1 MSCKFILFGY
11 QTSSNLIL
19 LLNFIILLMN
29 YRIKNIHARE
39 ILDSRGN
46 PTVEVDVIIKNQIIG
61 RAAVPSGASTG
72 EFEAMELRDND
83 KKRYLGKGVLTA
95 VNNINGE
102 INRALI
108 DIDVT
113 NQTELDQ
120 TMIELDGTDNK
131 SRLGANAILGVSM
144 AATRAAAK
152 VTNSPLYEYLSVN
165 KKLLMPVPMMNILNG
180 GSHADNTVDIQEF
193 MIFPIGAKT
202 FSEALR
208 MGTEI
213 FHQLK
218 LELSLKGLSTAVGD
232 EGGFAPN
239 LFSNEQALQIILT
252 AIKNAGYI
260 AGEEIF
266 IALDVAASELFN
278 NSLYKLESEGKTYSS
293 DEMINYLK
301 NLVNKYPIVS
311 IEDGLDQS
319 DWAGWKK
326 LNRIM
331 GKNIQIVGDDLTVT
345 NIHRLKRAI
354 DEKSMNSILIKLN
367 QIGTI
372 TETIQAVELAKKVG
386 YGVIISHRSGETE
399 DTIIADFS
407 VAMGMGQIK
416 TGSASRSDRVSKY
429 NQLLRIEEKLGD
441 RAKLATIELLGKNI

>member
-1 MSCKFILFGY
+1 
-11 QTSSNLIL
+11 
-19 LLNFIILLMN
+19 MN
-29 YRIKNIHARE
+29 SHIKNIFSRE

-46 PTVEVDVIIKNQIIG
+46 PTVEVDVVLENNTMG

-83 KKRYLGKGVLTA
+83 KTRYLGKGVLTA
-95 VNNINGE
+95 VNNINDE
-102 INRALI
+102 INKALI
-108 DIDVT
+108 GIDVN
-113 NQTELDQ
+113 NQLNIDEI
-120 TMIELDGTDNK
+120 MIELDGTDNK
-131 SRLGANAILGVSM
+131 SRLGANATLGVSM
-144 AATRAAAK
+144 AACRAAAK
-152 VTNSPLYEYLSVN
+152 VNNCPLYEYLSIN
-165 KKLLMPVPMMNILNG
+165 NNPLMPMPMMNILNG

-208 MGTEI
+208 IGTEV

-218 LELSLKGLSTAVGD
+218 SELSQNGLNTSVGD
-232 EGGFAPN
+232 EGGFAPD
-239 LFSNEQALQIILT
+239 LESNEQALEIIIT
-252 AIKNAGYI
+252 AIKNAGYT

-266 IALDVAASELFN
+266 IALDVAASELFDN
-278 NSLYKLESEGKTYSS
+278 QLYNLASENKSYSS
-293 DEMINYLK
+293 DEMIEYLK
-301 NLVNKYPIVS
+301 TLVDKYPIIS

-319 DWAGWKK
+319 DWEGWKK
-326 LNRIM
+326 LNSKI

-386 YGVIISHRSGETE
+386 YGAIISHRSGETE

-416 TGSASRSDRVSKY
+416 AGSASRSDRVSKY
-429 NQLLRIEEKLGD
+429 NQLLRIEEELGSG
-441 RAKLATIELLGKNI
+441 ATLATMDLLGKNK

>member
-1 MSCKFILFGY
+1 
-11 QTSSNLIL
+11 
-19 LLNFIILLMN
+19 MN
-29 YRIKNIHARE
+29 SHIKNIFSRE

-46 PTVEVDVIIKNQIIG
+46 PTVEVDVVLENNTMG

-83 KKRYLGKGVLTA
+83 KTRYLGKGVLTA
-95 VNNINGE
+95 VNNINDE
-102 INRALI
+102 INKALI
-108 DIDVT
+108 GIDI
-113 NQTELDQ
+113 NDQ
-120 TMIELDGTDNK
+120 LNIDQIMIELDGTDNK
-131 SRLGANAILGVSM
+131 SRLGANATLGVSM
-144 AATRAAAK
+144 AACRAAAK
-152 VTNSPLYEYLSVN
+152 VNNCPLYEYLSINNNPV
-165 KKLLMPVPMMNILNG
+165 MPMPMMNILNG

-193 MIFPIGAKT
+193 MILPIGAKT

-208 MGTEI
+208 IGTEV

-218 LELSLKGLSTAVGD
+218 SELSQNGLNTSVGD
-232 EGGFAPN
+232 EGGFAPD
-239 LFSNEQALQIILT
+239 LESNEQALEIIIT
-252 AIKNAGYI
+252 AIKNAGYT

-266 IALDVAASELFN
+266 IALDVAASELFDKQ
-278 NSLYKLESEGKTYSS
+278 LYNLTSENKSYSS
-293 DEMINYLK
+293 DEMIEYLK
-301 NLVNKYPIVS
+301 TLVDKYPIIS

-319 DWAGWKK
+319 DWEGWKK
-326 LNRIM
+326 LNSKI
-331 GKNIQIVGDDLTVT
+331 GKNIQIVGDDITVT

-386 YGVIISHRSGETE
+386 YGAIISHRSGETE

-429 NQLLRIEEKLGD
+429 NQLLRIEEELGVG
-441 RAKLATIELLGKNI
+441 ATLATMDLLGKNK

>member
-1 MSCKFILFGY
+1 
-11 QTSSNLIL
+11 
-19 LLNFIILLMN
+19 MN
-29 YRIKNIHARE
+29 SHIKNIFSRE

-46 PTVEVDVIIKNQIIG
+46 PTVEVDIVLENNTMG

-83 KKRYLGKGVLTA
+83 KTRYIGKGVLTA
-95 VNNINGE
+95 VNNINDE
-102 INRALI
+102 INKALI
-108 DIDVT
+108 GADVNDQLNID
-113 NQTELDQ
+113 EI
-120 TMIELDGTDNK
+120 MIELDGTDNK

-144 AATRAAAK
+144 AASRAAAK
-152 VTNSPLYEYLSVN
+152 VNNCPLYEYLSIN
-165 KKLLMPVPMMNILNG
+165 NNPLMPVPMMNILNG
-180 GSHADNTVDIQEF
+180 GSHAGNTVDIQEF

-208 MGTEI
+208 MGTEV

-218 LELSLKGLSTAVGD
+218 SELSQNGLNTSVGD
-232 EGGFAPN
+232 EGGFAPD
-239 LFSNEQALQIILT
+239 LESNEQALEIIIT
-252 AIKNAGYI
+252 AIKNAGYT

-266 IALDVAASELFN
+266 IALDVAASELFDN
-278 NSLYKLESEGKTYSS
+278 QLYHLASEDKYYSS
-293 DEMINYLK
+293 DEMIGYLK
-301 NLVNKYPIVS
+301 TLVDKYPIIS

-319 DWAGWKK
+319 DWQGWQK
-326 LNRIM
+326 LNSKI

-372 TETIQAVELAKKVG
+372 TETIQAVKLAKTVG
-386 YGVIISHRSGETE
+386 YGAIISHRSGETE

-429 NQLLRIEEKLGD
+429 NQLLRIEEELGNK
-441 RAKLATIELLGKNI
+441 AMLATMDLLGNNK